1 MALDEST
8 IGRVGV
14 LTVGTRGPDGP
25 GEVWVKIRGG
35 SERFLAWSESPL
47 PKGAKVLVID
57 FRGARTVDVVEWSDP
72 LDEVPRVPGAASLL
86 PGDDR
91 SASPPSQAD
100 GAIRGDEPPLLY
112 R

>member
-1 MALDEST
+1 M
-8 IGRVGV
+8 
-14 LTVGTRGPDGP
+14 GTRGPDGP

-47 PKGAKVLVID
+47 PKGAKVLVIGS
-57 FRGARTVDVVEWSDP
+57 RGARAVDVVEWSDP
-72 LDEVPRVPGAASLL
+72 LDEVPQVPGAASL

-91 SASPPSQAD
+91 SASPPSRTD
-100 GAIRGDEPPLLY
+100 GAIRGNKPPLLY